1 MAEFSR
7 VDVVRLS
14 HPRSFA
20 FGVTVAF
27 LAVFGAGCGGG
38 GYSAS
43 KACIADNP
51 NMGTLEVAEY
61 CHVWIDLYEPGG
73 SRYTGG

>member
-1 MAEFSR
+1 MAESQSGG
-7 VDVVRLS
+7 VVRSS

-27 LAVFGAGCGGG
+27 FVVFGAGCSG

-43 KACIADNP
+43 EACIADNA

>member
-1 MAEFSR
+1 MLESQSGGA
-7 VDVVRLS
+7 VRLS

-51 NMGTLEVAEY
+51 NMSTLEVAEY
-61 CHVWIDLYEPGG
+61 CQVWIDLYEPGG